1 MQRIALC
8 DDDEAALARLAE
20 VLKEAKEL
28 LTVDVYTGGRRLLAA
43 RKEYDLIFLDIGM
56 QGMDG
61 IETARML
68 RKRDKQVKI
77 VYLTAYEDFREQAF
91 SVHAFGYLVKP
102 VKKEALLN
110 MVREA
115 GAYKKMEEPPCLL
128 RFDTDQGIC
137 QVDVRDIYYLEYR
150 SRKIRMKTKAGDLW
164 MKGSIAKMGE
174 RLEKYDFAVPHKSF
188 VVNLYQIRSLK
199 GYDIV
204 LADGSVLPLS
214 QKKSAVFREK
224 LSEYLAKQL

>member
-1 MQRIALC
+1 M
-8 DDDEAALARLAE
+8 
-20 VLKEAKEL
+20 
-28 LTVDVYTGGRRLLAA
+28 
-43 RKEYDLIFLDIGM
+43 
-56 QGMDG
+56 
-61 IETARML
+61 
-68 RKRDKQVKI
+68 
-77 VYLTAYEDFREQAF
+77 
-91 SVHAFGYLVKP
+91 
-102 VKKEALLN
+102 
-110 MVREA
+110 
-115 GAYKKMEEPPCLL
+115 

-137 QVDVRDIYYLEYR
+137 QVDVRDIYYLEYS

-224 LSEYLAKQL
+224 LSAYLAKQL